1 MVRMRRTK
9 KRNRARRDDKAVQI
23 NFLALVYKVV
33 DELVIGFLS
42 VGSVR
47 IKYLNSKVSVEFDII
62 CTRLQTLDIVS

>member
-9 KRNRARRDDKAVQI
+9 KRNRARRDDKDVQI
-23 NFLALVYKVV
+23 NFLALVYRVV
-33 DELVIGFLS
+33 DELVIRLLS

-47 IKYLNSKVSVEFDII
+47 IKYLHSKVPVEFDII